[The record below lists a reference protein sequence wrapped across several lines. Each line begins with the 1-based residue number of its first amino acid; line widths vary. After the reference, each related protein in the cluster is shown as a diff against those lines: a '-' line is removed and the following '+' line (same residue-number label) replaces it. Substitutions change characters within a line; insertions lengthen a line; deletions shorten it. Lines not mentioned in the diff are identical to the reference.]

1 MKAGLNVMDEARNSN
16 SEPTGHVT
24 MVVERAKRRAPFVP
38 ESLLRAVVT
47 FREIV
52 VETFR
57 GFAADRGADLA
68 GSLAFTTLL
77 TAVPLLATFS
87 LFLAAFFKEKN
98 DQVLELV
105 NRILPYHTVQLTESL
120 RDFVA
125 ESTAISGIGLVVLI
139 VASVRLIFI
148 VEATFNA
155 VWGAPKRR
163 AWFQRIAIYSFALF
177 SLALL
182 VGAIGSGIQ
191 ILRKFSLLETV
202 LVSPVAETFFPFA
215 AEFAV
220 LTLLYRYLPNAYVR
234 LTSAGLAGATIA
246 VLLELLRVV
255 FGKYVAMLS
264 RMNLITGSLS
274 FLMFALISVFLVWV
288 LILLGVELT
297 HVLQT
302 KIGKSRRRGRVP
314 AGRAENA
321 IRMLLRL
328 AEGGIHRFRDLYH
341 DQEASSV
348 EAEKILECLRDAKIV
363 DGDGARGFVLAEPPD
378 KITVARVVDAISP
391 NLYTITPEEDD
402 RVVQT
407 LQPLFA
413 RLDAERR
420 ALLGATLSDLK
431 S

>member
-1 MKAGLNVMDEARNSN
+1 MVDDARNQN
-16 SEPTGHVT
+16 SEPPGRVT
-24 MVVERAKRRAPFVP
+24 MVVQRTKRRVPFLP
-38 ESLLRAVVT
+38 EALLRPIVLVREVVL
-47 FREIV
+47 
-52 VETFR
+52 ETFR

-105 NRILPYHTVQLTESL
+105 NRILPYHTAQLTENL
-120 RDFVA
+120 REFVA
-125 ESTAISGIGLVVLI
+125 ESTAISGIGLIVLI

-177 SLALL
+177 SFALL
-182 VGAIGSGIQ
+182 LGAIGSGVQ
-191 ILRKFSLLETV
+191 ILRKFSFLESV

-220 LTLLYRYLPNAYVR
+220 FTLLYRYLPNAYVR
-234 LTSAGLAGATIA
+234 WSSAGLAGAIMA
-246 VLLELLRVV
+246 LLLELLRKV

-302 KIGKSRRRGRVP
+302 RMGKNRRRSSEP

-328 AEGGIHRFRDLYH
+328 SDGGIHRFRDLYH

-348 EAEKILECLRDAKIV
+348 EAERILECLRDAKIV
-363 DGDGARGFVLAEPPD
+363 DGDGARGFALAAPPEE
-378 KITVARVVDAISP
+378 ITVAQVVDAISP

-402 RVVQT
+402 RVVHF

-413 RLDAERR
+413 RLDSERR
-420 ALLGATLSDLK
+420 ALLNATLRDLK

>member
-1 MKAGLNVMDEARNSN
+1 MNEAGDPGAAGAGPGQS
-16 SEPTGHVT
+16 PGHVT
-24 MVVERAKRRAPFVP
+24 VVLERAKRRVPFVP
-38 ESLLRAVVT
+38 EPILRVVVT
-47 FREIV
+47 LREVV

-98 DQVLELV
+98 DQVLEMV
-105 NRILPYHTVQLTESL
+105 NRILPYHTVQLTQSL
-120 RDFVA
+120 REFVA
-125 ESTAISGIGLVVLI
+125 ESTAISGIGLVLLI

-182 VGAIGSGIQ
+182 VGAIGSGVQ
-191 ILRKFSLLETV
+191 VLRRFSLLESV
-202 LVSPVAETFFPFA
+202 LVSPFAETFFPFA
-215 AEFAV
+215 ASFAM
-220 LTLLYRYLPNAYVR
+220 LTLLYHYLPNAYVR
-234 LTSAGLAGATIA
+234 WTSAGIAGLTIA
-246 VLLELLRVV
+246 LLLELLREV
-255 FGKYVAMLS
+255 FARYVAALS

-274 FLMFALISVFLVWV
+274 FLMLVLLSVFFVWV
-288 LILLGVELT
+288 LILMGVELT

-302 KIGKSRRRGRVP
+302 KIAKGRRRGRAG

-321 IRMLLRL
+321 IRMLLEL
-328 AEGGIHRFRDLYH
+328 AEGGIHRFRELYH
-341 DQEASSV
+341 QQEGSSV
-348 EAEKILECLRDAKIV
+348 EAERLLESLRDAGIV
-363 DGDGARGFVLAEPPD
+363 DGDTARGFALAQPPD
-378 KITVARVVDAISP
+378 RISIARVVEAITP
-391 NLYTITPEEDD
+391 NLYSIRPDEDD
-402 RVVQT
+402 RVAQV
-407 LQPLFA
+407 LQPLFG

-420 ALLGATLSDLK
+420 ALLGATLADLK
-431 S
+431 R

>member
-1 MKAGLNVMDEARNSN
+1 
-16 SEPTGHVT
+16 
-24 MVVERAKRRAPFVP
+24 VVIT
-38 ESLLRAVVT
+38 L
-47 FREIV
+47 REILV
-52 VETFR
+52 DTFR
-57 GFAADRGADLA
+57 GFTADRGADLA

-87 LFLAAFFKEKN
+87 LFVAAFFKEKN
-98 DQVLELV
+98 DQVLEMV
-105 NRILPYHTVQLTESL
+105 NRILPYHTVQLTQSL
-120 RDFVA
+120 REFVA
-125 ESTAISGIGLVVLI
+125 ESTAISGIGLVTLI

-182 VGAIGSGIQ
+182 VGAIGSGVQ
-191 ILRKFSLLETV
+191 ILRKFSLLESV
-202 LVSPVAETFFPFA
+202 LVSPFAETFFPFA

-220 LTLLYRYLPNAYVR
+220 LTLLYHYLPNAYVR
-234 LTSAGLAGATIA
+234 WSTAGLAGFVIA
-246 VLLELLRVV
+246 LLLEVLRTV

-274 FLMFALISVFLVWV
+274 LLMFALISVFLVWV
-288 LILLGVELT
+288 LILMGVELT

-302 KIGKSRRRGRVP
+302 KMAKGRRRGKVP

-321 IRMLLRL
+321 VRMLLRL

-341 DQEASSV
+341 DQEGSSV
-348 EAEKILECLRDAKIV
+348 EAEKILECLRDARIV
-363 DGDGARGFVLAEPPD
+363 DGDGARGFALAKPAD
-378 KITVARVVDAISP
+378 KISVAQVVEAISP

-402 RVVQT
+402 RVVQVLT
-407 LQPLFA
+407 PLFA

-420 ALLGATLSDLK
+420 ALLDATLADLK

>member
-1 MKAGLNVMDEARNSN
+1 VNVVDEARDSN
-16 SEPTGHVT
+16 VEPAGRVT
-24 MVVERAKRRAPFVP
+24 MVVERAKSRAPFVP
-38 ESLLRAVVT
+38 EPLLRAVVT

-52 VETFR
+52 VDTFR
-57 GFAADRGADLA
+57 GFTADRGADLA

-98 DQVLELV
+98 DQVLDLV
-105 NRILPYHTVQLTESL
+105 NRILPYHTARLTENL

-125 ESTAISGIGLVVLI
+125 ESTAISGIGLVALI

-182 VGAIGSGIQ
+182 VGAIGSGVQ

-202 LVSPVAETFFPFA
+202 LVSPLAEKFFPFA

-220 LTLLYRYLPNAYVR
+220 LTLLYHYLPNAYVR
-234 LTSAGLAGATIA
+234 WTSAALAGGTIA
-246 VLLELLRVV
+246 ILLEILRTV

-328 AEGGIHRFRDLYH
+328 ADGGIHRFRDLYH

-363 DGDGARGFVLAEPPD
+363 EGDAARGFALAEPPD
-378 KITVARVVDAISP
+378 KVTVARVVDAISP

-407 LQPLFA
+407 LEPLFA
-413 RLDAERR
+413 RLDSERR

>member
-1 MKAGLNVMDEARNSN
+1 MDEAPKTP
-16 SEPTGHVT
+16 EPSGHVT
-24 MVVERAKRRAPFVP
+24 LVVRRAKLRAPFLP
-38 ESLLRAVVT
+38 EAVLRPLVT
-47 FREIV
+47 IREVV

-98 DQVLELV
+98 DQVLDLV
-105 NRILPYHTVQLTESL
+105 NRILPYHTAQLTESL
-120 RDFVA
+120 REFVA
-125 ESTAISGIGLVVLI
+125 ESTAISGIGLVTLI

-155 VWGAPKRR
+155 VWGAPRRR

-182 VGAIGSGIQ
+182 VGAIGSGVQ
-191 ILRKFSLLETV
+191 VLRKFSLLESV
-202 LVSPVAETFFPFA
+202 FVSPFAETFFPFA

-220 LTLLYRYLPNAYVR
+220 LTLLYHYLPNAYVR
-234 LTSAGLAGATIA
+234 WSSAGLAGVGIA
-246 VLLELLRVV
+246 LLLELLRMV

-274 FLMFALISVFLVWV
+274 FVMFALISVFLVWV

-297 HVLQT
+297 HVIQT
-302 KIGKSRRRGRVP
+302 KFAKGRRRGRLP

-321 IRMLLRL
+321 VRMLLRL

-363 DGDGARGFVLAEPPD
+363 DGDGARGFALAEPPEN
-378 KITVARVVDAISP
+378 ITVARIVDAVSP

-402 RVVQT
+402 RVVQV

-413 RLDAERR
+413 RLDSERR
-420 ALLGATLSDLK
+420 ALLGATLKDLK

>member
-1 MKAGLNVMDEARNSN
+1 MNEAGESRDEKGRITVVM
-16 SEPTGHVT
+16 
-24 MVVERAKRRAPFVP
+24 ERAKLRAPIVP
-38 ESLLRAVVT
+38 EWLLRTFVT
-47 FREIV
+47 VREVV

-77 TAVPLLATFS
+77 TAIPLLATFS

-98 DQVLELV
+98 DQVLEMV
-105 NRILPYHTVQLTESL
+105 NRILPYHTAKLTESL
-120 RDFVA
+120 REFVA
-125 ESTAISGIGLVVLI
+125 ESTAISGIGLITLI

-182 VGAIGSGIQ
+182 MGAIGSGIQ
-191 ILRKFSLLETV
+191 LLRRFAMLETV
-202 LVSPVAETFFPFA
+202 LVSPFAETIFPFA

-220 LTLLYRYLPNAYVR
+220 LTLLYHYLPNAYVR
-234 LTSAGLAGATIA
+234 WTSAALAGGITAT
-246 VLLELLRVV
+246 LLELLRSV

-274 FLMFALISVFLVWV
+274 FLLFALLSVYLVWV
-288 LILLGVELT
+288 LILIGVELT

-302 KIGKSRRRGRVP
+302 KIGKSRRRGKVP

-328 AEGGIHRFRDLYH
+328 AEGGIHHLRELYH

-348 EAEKILECLRDAKIV
+348 EAERILDCLRDAGIV
-363 DGDGARGFVLAEPPD
+363 TGDTARGFALAAPAGN
-378 KITVARVVDAISP
+378 ISVGQVVEAVSP

-402 RVVQT
+402 KVVQV

-413 RLDAERR
+413 RLDSERR
-420 ALLGATLSDLK
+420 ALLDQTLADLK

>member
-1 MKAGLNVMDEARNSN
+1 MNEAGESGDAKGRITVIL
-16 SEPTGHVT
+16 
-24 MVVERAKRRAPFVP
+24 ERAKRRAPIVP
-38 ESLLRAVVT
+38 ERLLRAFVT
-47 FREIV
+47 VREVV

-98 DQVLELV
+98 DQILEMV
-105 NRILPYHTVQLTESL
+105 NRILPYHTAKLTESL
-120 RDFVA
+120 REFVA
-125 ESTAISGIGLVVLI
+125 ESTAISGIGLVILI

-191 ILRKFSLLETV
+191 LLRRFSMLETV
-202 LVSPVAETFFPFA
+202 LVSPFAETIFPFA

-220 LTLLYRYLPNAYVR
+220 LTLLYHYLPNAYVR
-234 LTSAGLAGATIA
+234 WTSAALAGVITAS
-246 VLLELLRVV
+246 LLELLRTV

-274 FLMFALISVFLVWV
+274 LLMFALISVFLVWV

-328 AEGGIHRFRDLYH
+328 AEGGIHRLRELYH
-341 DQEASSV
+341 DQEGSSV
-348 EAEKILECLRDAKIV
+348 EAERILDCLRDAGIV
-363 DGDGARGFVLAEPPD
+363 EGDTARGFALAQPAE
-378 KITVARVVDAISP
+378 KISVAQIVEAISP
-391 NLYTITPEEDD
+391 NLYTITPEGDD
-402 RVVQT
+402 KVVHV
-407 LQPLFA
+407 LEPLFA
-413 RLDAERR
+413 RLDSERR
-420 ALLGATLSDLK
+420 ALLDRTLADLK

>member
-1 MKAGLNVMDEARNSN
+1 MNEPGDRDAGQ
-16 SEPTGHVT
+16 PKGHVT
-24 MVVERAKRRAPFVP
+24 MVVERAKVRAPTVP
-38 ESLLRAVVT
+38 EFLLRIAVTV
-47 FREIV
+47 REV
-52 VETFR
+52 VLDTFR

-77 TAVPLLATFS
+77 TAIPLLATFS

-98 DQVLELV
+98 DQVLEMV
-105 NRILPYHTVQLTESL
+105 NRILPYHTAKLTESL
-120 RDFVA
+120 REFVA

-139 VASVRLIFI
+139 VASIRLIFI
-148 VEATFNA
+148 VEAAFNA

-163 AWFQRIAIYSFALF
+163 ALLQRIAIYSFALF

-182 VGAIGSGIQ
+182 VGAIGSGVAL
-191 ILRKFSLLETV
+191 LRRFSLLESV
-202 LVSPVAETFFPFA
+202 LVSPFAEKFFPFA

-234 LTSAGLAGATIA
+234 WRSAGLSGLITAG
-246 VLLELLRVV
+246 LLELLRTV

-274 FLMFALISVFLVWV
+274 LILFALISVFLVWV
-288 LILLGVELT
+288 LILLGVELA

-302 KIGKSRRRGRVP
+302 KIGKGARRGRVP

-321 IRMLLRL
+321 IRMLLTL
-328 AEGGIHRFRDLYH
+328 AEGGIHPLRRLYH

-348 EAEKILECLRDAKIV
+348 EAERILDCLRDAGIV
-363 DGDGARGFVLAEPPD
+363 EGDGARGFALAAPPE
-378 KITVARVVDAISP
+378 KISIAQIVDAISP
-391 NLYTITPEEDD
+391 NLYTITPEEGDHVV
-402 RVVQT
+402 RV
-407 LQPLFA
+407 LEPLFA

-420 ALLGATLSDLK
+420 ALLDRTLADLK
-431 S
+431 G

>member
-1 MKAGLNVMDEARNSN
+1 MNEADESGDEKGRITVVM
-16 SEPTGHVT
+16 
-24 MVVERAKRRAPFVP
+24 ERAKLRAPIVP
-38 ESLLRAVVT
+38 EWMLRT
-47 FREIV
+47 FITVREVV

-77 TAVPLLATFS
+77 TAIPLLATFS

-98 DQVLELV
+98 DQVLEMV
-105 NRILPYHTVQLTESL
+105 NRILPYHTAKLTESL
-120 RDFVA
+120 REFVA
-125 ESTAISGIGLVVLI
+125 ESTAISGIGLVTLI

-182 VGAIGSGIQ
+182 MGAIGSGIQ
-191 ILRKFSLLETV
+191 LLRRFAMLETV
-202 LVSPVAETFFPFA
+202 LVSPFAETVFPFA

-220 LTLLYRYLPNAYVR
+220 LTLLYHYLPNAYVR
-234 LTSAGLAGATIA
+234 WTSAALAGGITAT
-246 VLLELLRVV
+246 LLELLRSV

-274 FLMFALISVFLVWV
+274 FLLFALLSVYLVWV
-288 LILLGVELT
+288 LILIGVELT

-302 KIGKSRRRGRVP
+302 KIGKSRRRGKVP

-328 AEGGIHRFRDLYH
+328 AEGGIHHLRELYH

-348 EAEKILECLRDAKIV
+348 EAERILDCLRDAGIV
-363 DGDGARGFVLAEPPD
+363 TGDTARGFALAAPAEE
-378 KITVARVVDAISP
+378 ISVGQVVDAVSP

-402 RVVQT
+402 KVVQV

-413 RLDAERR
+413 RLDSERR
-420 ALLGATLSDLK
+420 ALLDQTLADLK

>member
-1 MKAGLNVMDEARNSN
+1 VNVRDEARDTNA
-16 SEPTGHVT
+16 EPTGRVT
-24 MVVERAKRRAPFVP
+24 MVVKRAKSRAPFVP

-47 FREIV
+47 FREVV

-57 GFAADRGADLA
+57 GFVADRGADLG

-98 DQVLELV
+98 DQVLDLV

-120 RDFVA
+120 REFVA
-125 ESTAISGIGLVVLI
+125 ESTAISGIGLV
-139 VASVRLIFI
+139 
-148 VEATFNA
+148 
-155 VWGAPKRR
+155 
-163 AWFQRIAIYSFALF
+163 
-177 SLALL
+177 
-182 VGAIGSGIQ
+182 GSGVQ
-191 ILRKFSLLETV
+191 VLRKFSLLETV
-202 LVSPVAETFFPFA
+202 LVSPFAETFFPFA

-234 LTSAGLAGATIA
+234 WSSAGLAGATIA
-246 VLLELLRVV
+246 ILLELLRTV

-302 KIGKSRRRGRVP
+302 KIGKGRRRGRVP

-328 AEGGIHRFRDLYH
+328 ADGGIHRFRDLYH

-348 EAEKILECLRDAKIV
+348 EAERILECLRDAKIV
-363 DGDGARGFVLAEPPD
+363 DGDGARGYALAEPPE
-378 KITVARVVDAISP
+378 KVTVARVVDAISP
-391 NLYTITPEEDD
+391 NLYTVTPEEDD
-402 RVVQT
+402 RVIQM

-413 RLDAERR
+413 RLDSERR
-420 ALLGATLSDLK
+420 ALLGATLADLK

>member
-1 MKAGLNVMDEARNSN
+1 MNDAGERGAGEVEAGQSR
-16 SEPTGHVT
+16 GHVT
-24 MVVERAKRRAPFVP
+24 VVLERAKRRAPFVP
-38 ESLLRAVVT
+38 EPILRVIVT
-47 FREIV
+47 VREVV

-98 DQVLELV
+98 DQVLEMV
-105 NRILPYHTVQLTESL
+105 NRILPYHTVQLTQSL
-120 RDFVA
+120 REFVA
-125 ESTAISGIGLVVLI
+125 ESTAISGIGLVLLI

-182 VGAIGSGIQ
+182 VGALGSGAQ
-191 ILRKFSLLETV
+191 LLRRFSLLESV
-202 LVSPVAETFFPFA
+202 LVSPFAEAFFPFA
-215 AEFAV
+215 ASFAM
-220 LTLLYRYLPNAYVR
+220 LTLLYHYLPNAYVR
-234 LTSAGLAGATIA
+234 WTSAALAGLTIA
-246 VLLELLRVV
+246 LLLELLRDV
-255 FGKYVAMLS
+255 FARYVAALS

-274 FLMFALISVFLVWV
+274 FLMLVLLSVFFVWV

-302 KIGKSRRRGRVP
+302 KIAKGRRGGRAG

-321 IRMLLRL
+321 IRMLLKL
-328 AEGGIHRFRDLYH
+328 AEGGIQRFRELYH
-341 DQEASSV
+341 QQEGSSV
-348 EAEKILECLRDAKIV
+348 EAEKLLECLRDAGIV
-363 DGDGARGFVLAEPPD
+363 DGDTARGFALALPAD
-378 KITVARVVDAISP
+378 KISIAKVVDAISP
-391 NLYTITPEEDD
+391 NLYSIRPEEDD
-402 RVVQT
+402 RVAQV

-420 ALLGATLSDLK
+420 AVLGATLADLK
-431 S
+431 T

>member
-1 MKAGLNVMDEARNSN
+1 MVEVREGDAEV
-16 SEPTGHVT
+16 TGRVT
-24 MVVERAKRRAPFVP
+24 MVVEREKKRFPLVP
-38 ESLLRAVVT
+38 ESLLRIVVT
-47 FREIV
+47 LREVV

-57 GFAADRGADLA
+57 GFNADRGADLA

-98 DQVLELV
+98 DQVLEMV
-105 NRILPYHTVQLTESL
+105 NRILPYHTAKLTESL
-120 RDFVA
+120 REFVA
-125 ESTAISGIGLVVLI
+125 ESTAISGIGLVTLI

-182 VGAIGSGIQ
+182 VGAIGSGAQ

-202 LVSPVAETFFPFA
+202 LVSPFAETFLPFA

-234 LTSAGLAGATIA
+234 WSSAGLAGLVIA
-246 VLLELLRVV
+246 ILLELLRTV
-255 FGKYVAMLS
+255 FGRYVAMLS

-274 FLMFALISVFLVWV
+274 LLMFALISVYLVWV

-302 KIGKSRRRGRVP
+302 KLGKGARRGRVP

-328 AEGGIHRFRDLYH
+328 SEGGIHPFRELYH
-341 DQEASSV
+341 HQESSSV
-348 EAEKILECLRDAKIV
+348 EAEKILECLRDANIV
-363 DGDGARGFVLAEPPD
+363 AGDGARGFALAEPPE
-378 KITVARVVDAISP
+378 KITVARVVEAISP

-402 RVVQT
+402 RVVQV
-407 LQPLFA
+407 LQPLFDK
-413 RLDAERR
+413 LDAERR
-420 ALLGATLSDLK
+420 ALLNATLADLR

>member
-1 MKAGLNVMDEARNSN
+1 MNEAGESGDAKGRI
-16 SEPTGHVT
+16 T
-24 MVVERAKRRAPFVP
+24 VVLERAKRRAPIVP
-38 ESLLRAVVT
+38 EGLLRAFVT
-47 FREIV
+47 VREVV

-98 DQVLELV
+98 DQVLEMV
-105 NRILPYHTVQLTESL
+105 NRILPYHTAKLTESL
-120 RDFVA
+120 REFVA
-125 ESTAISGIGLVVLI
+125 ESTAISGIGLVTLI

-182 VGAIGSGIQ
+182 MGAIGSGIQ
-191 ILRKFSLLETV
+191 LLRGFSVLETV
-202 LVSPVAETFFPFA
+202 LVSPFGETVFPFA

-220 LTLLYRYLPNAYVR
+220 LTLLYHYLPNAYVR
-234 LTSAGLAGATIA
+234 WTSAALAGGITAA
-246 VLLELLRVV
+246 LLELLRTV

-274 FLMFALISVFLVWV
+274 LLLFALISVFLVWV

-302 KIGKSRRRGRVP
+302 KIGKSRRRGSVP

-321 IRMLLRL
+321 IRMLLKL
-328 AEGGIHRFRDLYH
+328 AEGGIHRLRELYH
-341 DQEASSV
+341 HQEGSSV
-348 EAEKILECLRDAKIV
+348 EAEKILDCLRDAGIV
-363 DGDGARGFVLAEPPD
+363 AGDTARGFALAAPAE
-378 KITVARVVDAISP
+378 KISVAQVVDAVSP

-402 RVVQT
+402 KVVHI

-413 RLDAERR
+413 RLDSERR
-420 ALLGATLSDLK
+420 ALLGQTLADLK
-431 S
+431 N

>member
-1 MKAGLNVMDEARNSN
+1 MNEAGESGDAKGRI
-16 SEPTGHVT
+16 T
-24 MVVERAKRRAPFVP
+24 VVLERAKRRAPMVP
-38 ESLLRAVVT
+38 ERLLRVFVT
-47 FREIV
+47 LREIV

-98 DQVLELV
+98 DQVLEMV
-105 NRILPYHTVQLTESL
+105 NRILPYHTAKLTESL
-120 RDFVA
+120 REFVA
-125 ESTAISGIGLVVLI
+125 ESTAISGIGLITLI

-182 VGAIGSGIQ
+182 MGAIGSGIQ
-191 ILRKFSLLETV
+191 LLRRFSMLETV
-202 LVSPVAETFFPFA
+202 LVSPFAETVFPFA

-220 LTLLYRYLPNAYVR
+220 LTLLYHYLPNAYVR
-234 LTSAGLAGATIA
+234 WTSAALAGGITAY
-246 VLLELLRVV
+246 LLELLRTV

-264 RMNLITGSLS
+264 QMNLITGSLS
-274 FLMFALISVFLVWV
+274 LLMFALLSVFLVWV

-302 KIGKSRRRGRVP
+302 KIGKSRRRGSVP

-321 IRMLLRL
+321 IRMLLKL
-328 AEGGIHRFRDLYH
+328 AEGGIHRLRELYH
-341 DQEASSV
+341 HQEGSSV
-348 EAEKILECLRDAKIV
+348 EAEKILDCLRDAGIV
-363 DGDGARGFVLAEPPD
+363 AGDTARGFALAAPAE
-378 KITVARVVDAISP
+378 KISVAQVVDAVSP

-402 RVVQT
+402 KVVHV

-413 RLDAERR
+413 RLDSERR
-420 ALLGATLSDLK
+420 ALLGQTLADLK
-431 S
+431 G

>member
-1 MKAGLNVMDEARNSN
+1 MTNGPGERSAG
-16 SEPTGHVT
+16 EPKGRVT
-24 MVVERAKRRAPFVP
+24 MVVERAKARAPLVP
-38 ESLLRAVVT
+38 ESLLRVVVT
-47 FREIV
+47 LREIL

-57 GFAADRGADLA
+57 GFTADRGADLA

-98 DQVLELV
+98 DQVLEMV
-105 NRILPYHTVQLTESL
+105 NRILPYHTVQLTQSL
-120 RDFVA
+120 REFVA
-125 ESTAISGIGLVVLI
+125 ESTAISGIGLVTLI

-182 VGAIGSGIQ
+182 VGAIGSGVQ
-191 ILRKFSLLETV
+191 ILRKFSLLESV
-202 LVSPVAETFFPFA
+202 LVSPFAETFFPFA

-220 LTLLYRYLPNAYVR
+220 LTLLYHYLPNAYVR
-234 LTSAGLAGATIA
+234 WSTAGLAGFVIA
-246 VLLELLRVV
+246 LLLEILRTV

-274 FLMFALISVFLVWV
+274 LLMFALISVFLVWV
-288 LILLGVELT
+288 LILMGVELT

-302 KIGKSRRRGRVP
+302 KMAKGRRRSKVP

-321 IRMLLRL
+321 VRMLLRL

-341 DQEASSV
+341 DQEGSSV
-348 EAEKILECLRDAKIV
+348 EAEKILERLRDARIV
-363 DGDGARGFVLAEPPD
+363 DGDGARGFALAKPAE
-378 KITVARVVDAISP
+378 KISVAQVVEAISP

-402 RVVQT
+402 RVVQVLT
-407 LQPLFA
+407 PLFA

-420 ALLGATLSDLK
+420 ALLDATLADLK

>member
-1 MKAGLNVMDEARNSN
+1 MNEAGESGDQKGRITVVM
-16 SEPTGHVT
+16 
-24 MVVERAKRRAPFVP
+24 ERAKLRAPIVP
-38 ESLLRAVVT
+38 EWLLRAFVT
-47 FREIV
+47 VREVV

-98 DQVLELV
+98 DQVLEMV
-105 NRILPYHTVQLTESL
+105 NRILPYHTAKLTESL
-120 RDFVA
+120 REFVA
-125 ESTAISGIGLVVLI
+125 ESTAISGIGLVTLI

-182 VGAIGSGIQ
+182 MGAIGSGIQ
-191 ILRKFSLLETV
+191 LLRRFAMLETV
-202 LVSPVAETFFPFA
+202 LVSPFAETVFPFA

-220 LTLLYRYLPNAYVR
+220 LTLLYHYLPNAYVR
-234 LTSAGLAGATIA
+234 WTSAALAGGITAS
-246 VLLELLRVV
+246 LLELLRSV

-274 FLMFALISVFLVWV
+274 FLLFALLSVYLVWV
-288 LILLGVELT
+288 LILIGVELT

-302 KIGKSRRRGRVP
+302 KIGKSRRRGKVP

-328 AEGGIHRFRDLYH
+328 AEGGVHHLRELYH

-348 EAEKILECLRDAKIV
+348 EAERILDCLRDAGIV
-363 DGDGARGFVLAEPPD
+363 TGDTARGFALAAPAEN
-378 KITVARVVDAISP
+378 ISVGQVVDAVSP

-402 RVVQT
+402 KVVQV

-420 ALLGATLSDLK
+420 ALLDQTLADLK
-431 S
+431 I

>member
-1 MKAGLNVMDEARNSN
+1 MNEAGESGDAKGRI
-16 SEPTGHVT
+16 T
-24 MVVERAKRRAPFVP
+24 VVLERAKRRAPIVP
-38 ESLLRAVVT
+38 EGLLRAFVT
-47 FREIV
+47 VREVV

-68 GSLAFTTLL
+68 GSLAFTTFL
-77 TAVPLLATFS
+77 TAIPLLATFS

-98 DQVLELV
+98 DQVLEMV
-105 NRILPYHTVQLTESL
+105 NRILPYHTAKLTESL
-120 RDFVA
+120 REFVD
-125 ESTAISGIGLVVLI
+125 ESTAISGIGLVTLI

-182 VGAIGSGIQ
+182 MGAIGSGIQ
-191 ILRKFSLLETV
+191 LLRRFSMLETV
-202 LVSPVAETFFPFA
+202 LVSPFAETVFPFA

-220 LTLLYRYLPNAYVR
+220 LTLLYHYLPNAYVR
-234 LTSAGLAGATIA
+234 WTSAALAGGFTAA
-246 VLLELLRVV
+246 LLELLRTV

-264 RMNLITGSLS
+264 SMNLITGSLS
-274 FLMFALISVFLVWV
+274 LLLFALLSVYLVWV

-302 KIGKSRRRGRVP
+302 KIGKSRRRGSVP

-321 IRMLLRL
+321 IRMLLKL
-328 AEGGIHRFRDLYH
+328 AEGGIHRLRELYH
-341 DQEASSV
+341 HQESSSV
-348 EAEKILECLRDAKIV
+348 EAEKILDCLRDAGIV
-363 DGDGARGFVLAEPPD
+363 AGDVARGFALAAPPE
-378 KITVARVVDAISP
+378 KISVAQVVDAVSP

-402 RVVQT
+402 KVVHV

-413 RLDAERR
+413 RLDSERR
-420 ALLGATLSDLK
+420 ALLGQTLADLK
-431 S
+431 G

>member
-1 MKAGLNVMDEARNSN
+1 MNEAKQGEAG
-16 SEPTGHVT
+16 EPKGRIT
-24 MVVERAKRRAPFVP
+24 MVLQRAKRRAPLVP
-38 ESLLRAVVT
+38 ESLLRALVTLKEVVA
-47 FREIV
+47 
-52 VETFR
+52 ETFR
-57 GFAADRGADLA
+57 GLAADRGADLA

-120 RDFVA
+120 REFVA
-125 ESTAISGIGLVVLI
+125 ESTAISGIGLLLLI

-163 AWFQRIAIYSFALF
+163 AWLQRVAIYSFALF

-182 VGAIGSGIQ
+182 LGAIGSGAH
-191 ILRKFSLLETV
+191 ILRRFSLLETA
-202 LVSPVAETFFPFA
+202 LVSPFAEAFLPFA

-234 LTSAGLAGATIA
+234 WTSAALAGAVA
-246 VLLELLRVV
+246 AALLELLRTV

-288 LILLGVELT
+288 VILLGVELT

-302 KIGKSRRRGRVP
+302 KIGKGRRRGREK

-328 AEGGIHRFRDLYH
+328 AEGGIHRFRELYH

-348 EAEKILECLRDAKIV
+348 EAEKILECLRDAGII
-363 DGDGARGFVLAEPPD
+363 DGDGARGFALATAPEE
-378 KITVARVVDAISP
+378 ISVAQVVEAVSP

-402 RVVQT
+402 RVVQV

-413 RLDAERR
+413 RLDSERR
-420 ALLGATLSDLK
+420 ALLGATIADLK
-431 S
+431 R

>member
-1 MKAGLNVMDEARNSN
+1 MNEAGESGDAKGRI
-16 SEPTGHVT
+16 T
-24 MVVERAKRRAPFVP
+24 VVLERAKRRAPIVP
-38 ESLLRAVVT
+38 EGLLRAFVT
-47 FREIV
+47 AREVV

-98 DQVLELV
+98 DQILEMV
-105 NRILPYHTVQLTESL
+105 NRILPYHTAKLTESL
-120 RDFVA
+120 REFVA
-125 ESTAISGIGLVVLI
+125 ESTAISGIGLVILI

-182 VGAIGSGIQ
+182 VGAIGSGVQ
-191 ILRKFSLLETV
+191 ILRRFSLLETV
-202 LVSPVAETFFPFA
+202 LVSPFAETIFPFA

-220 LTLLYRYLPNAYVR
+220 LTLLYHYLPNAYVR
-234 LTSAGLAGATIA
+234 WTSAALAGGITA
-246 VLLELLRVV
+246 VLLELLRIV

-274 FLMFALISVFLVWV
+274 LLLFVLLSVFLVWV

-302 KIGKSRRRGRVP
+302 KIGRSRRRGRVP

-328 AEGGIHRFRDLYH
+328 AEGGIHRLRELYH

-348 EAEKILECLRDAKIV
+348 EAERILDCLRDAGIV
-363 DGDGARGFVLAEPPD
+363 EGDTARGFALAQPAE
-378 KITVARVVDAISP
+378 KISVAQIVEAISP
-391 NLYTITPEEDD
+391 NLYTITPEGDD
-402 RVVQT
+402 KVVHV
-407 LQPLFA
+407 LEPLFA
-413 RLDAERR
+413 RLDSERR
-420 ALLGATLSDLK
+420 ALLGATLADLK
-431 S
+431 G